1 MLTTKKIAVLMGGW
15 STERE
20 ISWASGEA
28 VEAALRE
35 RGYRVI
41 GVEAEGSSGELA
53 QRLLSLGIGIVF
65 IALHGRGGE
74 DGTIQGFLETIG
86 LAYTGSGV
94 LASAVAMDKIMTKRI
109 LEAEGLPTP
118 RWNVLRLGEKK
129 SGFSLPAVIKP
140 VAEGSTVGV
149 TIVRKRGEIPRAL
162 AAAHHFGDR
171 AIVEEYIP
179 GREVTAAVLDDRP
192 LPLIEI
198 RPRGGFY
205 DFKAKYVPGMT
216 DYLAPAPLPSS
227 STRQIQ
233 DLALRLHRL
242 LGCRGATRVDF
253 RLSPRGRP
261 YILEINT
268 IPGMTRTSLL
278 PKAASC
284 AGIDYP
290 TLVERILMS
299 ALRRGSSR

>member
-1 MLTTKKIAVLMGGW
+1 MGGW
-15 STERE
+15 SSERE

-41 GVEAEGSSGELA
+41 GVETEGPSGELA
-53 QRLLSLGIGIVF
+53 LRLLSLGVGIVF

-94 LASAVAMDKIMTKRI
+94 LASAIAMDKIMTKR
-109 LEAEGLPTP
+109 LLNAEGLPTA
-118 RWNVLRLGEKK
+118 RWRPLKRGENLRG
-129 SGFSLPAVIKP
+129 GFPLPAVIKP
-140 VAEGSTVGV
+140 AAEGSTVGV
-149 TIVRKRGEIPRAL
+149 SIVRKRGEIPRAL
-162 AAAHHFGDR
+162 AAAYQFGDR

-179 GREVTAAVLDDRP
+179 GQEITAAVLDDQP

-198 RPRGGFY
+198 RPKGGFY
-205 DFKAKYVPGMT
+205 DFKAKYIPGAT
-216 DYLAPAPLPSS
+216 DYLVPAPLPSS
-227 STRQIQ
+227 TTRQIR

-268 IPGMTRTSLL
+268 IPGVTRTSLL

-299 ALRRGSSR
+299 AL